1 MSVEFPHVRAE
12 DHQHVGYLRMTEDD
26 EFVPVDLL
34 RRPCGP
40 PSGLEEAEG
49 VLEEIGLRVLDRDW
63 LLTTPGAPDV
73 LVGIQ
78 EIGTDDVIVAPLDGG
93 TSGHVAKSVD
103 MVRAVRLPLP
113 TSRLR
118 EAG

>member
-12 DHQHVGYLRMTEDD
+12 DRQHVGYLRMTE
-26 EFVPVDLL
+26 
-34 RRPCGP
+34 
-40 PSGLEEAEG
+40 
-49 VLEEIGLRVLDRDW
+49 
-63 LLTTPGAPDV
+63 
-73 LVGIQ
+73 
-78 EIGTDDVIVAPLDGG
+78 DDVIVAPLDGG

-103 MVRAVRLPLP
+103 PARAVRLPLP

>member
-1 MSVEFPHVRAE
+1 MRAE

-26 EFVPVDLL
+26 V
-34 RRPCGP
+34 
-40 PSGLEEAEG
+40 
-49 VLEEIGLRVLDRDW
+49 
-63 LLTTPGAPDV
+63 T
-73 LVGIQ
+73 
-78 EIGTDDVIVAPLDGG
+78 VAPLDGG

-118 EAG
+118 EAR